1 MHKKHIE
8 LENRTILVTGSP
20 GFIGANLVIR
30 LLSEL
35 SSATLVSLDNMNGDV
50 VAAKA
55 IVRVNKCIG
64 YYRQIN
70 QRAADLRDKMDKKLM
85 SLKEIQAIMDGMDV

>member
-1 MHKKHIE
+1 MPDE
-8 LENRTILVTGSP
+8 RPVTEEALAGMIKALDD
-20 GFIGANLVIR
+20 FIQETGAVINAMQADAN
-30 LLSEL
+30 EC
-35 SSATLVSLDNMNGDV
+35 ADNMNGDV

>member
-1 MHKKHIE
+1 MPDDRPVSEEALRGMIKALDDFIQE
-8 LENRTILVTGSP
+8 TGSV
-20 GFIGANLVIR
+20 INALQADAN
-30 LLSEL
+30 EC
-35 SSATLVSLDNMNGDV
+35 ADNMNGDA

-70 QRAADLRDKMDKKLM
+70 QRAVDLRDRMNKKLI
-85 SLKEIQAIMDGMDV
+85 SLKELQAIMSGMDD

>member
-1 MHKKHIE
+1 MPDE
-8 LENRTILVTGSP
+8 RPVTEEALAGM
-20 GFIGANLVIR
+20 IKALDDIIQETGAVIKAMQNDAN
-30 LLSEL
+30 EC
-35 SSATLVSLDNMNGDV
+35 ADNMNGDA

-70 QRAADLRDKMDKKLM
+70 ERALELRKRMYSKLQSLQAMKDL
-85 SLKEIQAIMDGMDV
+85 MDGM

>member
-1 MHKKHIE
+1 MPDERPVSEEALQGMIKALDDFIQE
-8 LENRTILVTGSP
+8 TGAV
-20 GFIGANLVIR
+20 INALQADAN
-30 LLSEL
+30 EC
-35 SSATLVSLDNMNGDV
+35 ADNMNGDV